1 MTEIMLPSAFV
12 YFPSEGTMPCKL
24 QPRATAAKQGSLEF
38 TQTTWQTDARK
49 SDPCVLTVLQSLDN
63 INCWLSQNLSKLND
77 DNFDVLVI
85 KSTTL
90 THSTLSL
97 LSKNVKQSTHNQW
110 FSTLSCVSMLKLK
123 KMPTT
128 LTPDNSECGWILTG
142 TRICQYITPVLG
154 SLHWLAV
161 KFHVYSKSLLMTCIK
176 LQCSKSYERIV
187 WPLYAWMAI
196 FIVEWGWFVQGL
208 T

>member
-1 MTEIMLPSAFV
+1 
-12 YFPSEGTMPCKL
+12 
-24 QPRATAAKQGSLEF
+24 
-38 TQTTWQTDARK
+38 
-49 SDPCVLTVLQSLDN
+49 
-63 INCWLSQNLSKLND
+63 
-77 DNFDVLVI
+77 
-85 KSTTL
+85 
-90 THSTLSL
+90 
-97 LSKNVKQSTHNQW
+97 
-110 FSTLSCVSMLKLK
+110 
-123 KMPTT
+123 MPTT
-128 LTPDNSECGWILTG
+128 LTPDNSECAWILTG

-187 WPLYAWMAI
+187 WPPYAWMAI